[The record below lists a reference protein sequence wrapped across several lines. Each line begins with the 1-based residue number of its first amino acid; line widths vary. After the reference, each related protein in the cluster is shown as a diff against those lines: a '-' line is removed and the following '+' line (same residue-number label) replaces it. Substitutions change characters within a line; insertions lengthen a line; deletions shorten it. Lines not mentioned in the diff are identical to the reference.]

1 MQKITLITGASRG
14 IGAAC
19 ARRLAADG
27 NLVVVNYHRSA
38 EAAQSLAKEI
48 GGVAL
53 CADVS
58 DKAACESMVQTVIK
72 QYGRIDSLVCNAGV
86 AAAGLFQCMDEQTL
100 RQLYGINLFGV
111 RNVIAAALPD
121 MIQNQSGA
129 IVTVSSVWG
138 EVGAS
143 CEADYSASKAAVI
156 GLTKAIAK
164 EVAPSGIR
172 VNCIT
177 PGVIDTEMNDNLDK
191 DAKAALCEEIP
202 LGRMGRAEEVAAAV
216 RFLLSDE
223 ASYITGQILGIGGG
237 F

>member
-19 ARRLAADG
+19 ARRLAANG
-27 NLVVVNYHRSA
+27 NQIIINYNRSEAQAKRLEA
-38 EAAQSLAKEI
+38 ET
-48 GGVAL
+48 GGLAL

-58 DKAACESMVQTVIK
+58 VKSECEALVQTVLERF
-72 QYGRIDSLVCNAGV
+72 GRIDSLVCNAGV
-86 AAAGLFQCMDEQTL
+86 AAAGVFQCMDEETL
-100 RQLYGINLFGV
+100 EHLYGTNLFGT
-111 RNVIAAALPD
+111 RNIIAAALPS

-143 CEADYSASKAAVI
+143 CEADYSASKSAVI
-156 GLTKAIAK
+156 GLTRALAK

-172 VNCIT
+172 VNCVT
-177 PGVIDTEMNDNLDK
+177 PGVIDTEMNGNLAQ
-191 DAKAALCEEIP
+191 DAKDALCEEIP
-202 LGRMGRAEEVAAAV
+202 LGRFGRAEEVAAAI

-223 ASYITGQILGIGGG
+223 ASYITGQILGVGGG